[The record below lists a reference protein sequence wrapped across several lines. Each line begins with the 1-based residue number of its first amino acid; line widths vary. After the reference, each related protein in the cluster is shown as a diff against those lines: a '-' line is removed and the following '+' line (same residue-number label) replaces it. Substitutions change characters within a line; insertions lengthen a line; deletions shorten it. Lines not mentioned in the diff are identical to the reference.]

1 MKIGIGSDH
10 AGFRYKEA
18 LKEWLAQR
26 GHEVLDFGTHSE
38 ESCDYPLFVRPVA
51 RAVSRG
57 ELERGIV
64 LGFSGNGEAISA
76 NRFHG
81 VRCAL
86 CWNEQTA
93 RLCRGHNDANM
104 LSIGQG
110 MIDLETA
117 LKIVEIW
124 LETPFDGGR
133 HERRVRQIDQVEE
146 E

>member
-10 AGFRYKEA
+10 AGFRYKERIKA
-18 LKEWLAQR
+18 WLTER
-26 GHEVLDFGTHSE
+26 GHEVVDYGTDSE
-38 ESCDYPLFVRPVA
+38 ESCDYPLFIQPVA
-51 RAVSRG
+51 RAVSAG

-64 LGFSGNGEAISA
+64 LGYSGNGEAIAA
-76 NRFHG
+76 NRFRG

-93 RLCRGHNDANM
+93 QLCRGHNNANM

-110 MIDLETA
+110 MISEDLA
-117 LKIVEIW
+117 LRIVEIW

-133 HERRVRQIDQVEE
+133 HDRRIRQIDA
-146 E
+146 